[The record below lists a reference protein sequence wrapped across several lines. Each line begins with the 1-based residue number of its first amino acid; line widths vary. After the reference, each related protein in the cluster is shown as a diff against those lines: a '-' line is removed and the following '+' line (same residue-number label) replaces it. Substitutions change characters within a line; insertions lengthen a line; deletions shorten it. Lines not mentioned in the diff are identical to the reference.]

1 MAVPSFRLI
10 ATVVVISAATYLGIE
25 HYKQRKAG

>member
-1 MAVPSFRLI
+1 MPGFKFI

-25 HYKQRKAG
+25 HYKQRKAS